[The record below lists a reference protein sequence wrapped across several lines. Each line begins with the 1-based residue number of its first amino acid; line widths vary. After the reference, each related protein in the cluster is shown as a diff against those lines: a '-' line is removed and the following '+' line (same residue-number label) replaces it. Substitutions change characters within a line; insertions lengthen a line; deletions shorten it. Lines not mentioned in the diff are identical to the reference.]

1 MKPQLQH
8 TIKMALAAVTIS
20 LLTVSCSKWDEFK
33 KYKEGGEII
42 YTGKAD
48 SVKFMSGN
56 ERIKISAMLKADP
69 KITKMKILWNSGKD
83 SVMYDI
89 NMATDPR
96 LFERIFPIEE
106 GIKNFVIYTY
116 DADGNTSVAV
126 NAVGQ
131 VYGARYINSLI
142 NRAVSGAAVVDDVT
156 RIDWLPIDFSLG
168 PIATE
173 VTYTSTTGEKT
184 IIVPITDAQTS
195 FGDLAA
201 SAASFSYRTLFKP
214 QTTSIDTFYTA
225 AVQVGISKDVTA
237 QYLKNTKVP
246 FETSVR
252 SDRWGI
258 PKDWITNE
266 AVLNYTQSPGVKFG
280 GVDYW
285 FGGPQLAM
293 EAGWSTDNMVTI
305 TNGKIYQTV
314 NLPAGIYILEMDIPD
329 CTQNGNFYTVAAA
342 GATIPNI
349 ENIASSLGYAR
360 TSVTGTHRVTFTLTS
375 AQQVSLGFVGNLENK
390 GGGDGTF
397 WRISSV
403 RLKQQPLN

>member
-8 TIKMALAAVTIS
+8 KIKMALAAVSIS
-20 LLTVSCSKWDEFK
+20 LLTFSCSKWDEFK

-48 SVKFMSGN
+48 SVKFLSGN

-69 KITKMKILWNSGKD
+69 KITRMKILWNSGKD

-96 LFERIFPIEE
+96 LFERVFPLEE
-106 GIKNFVIYTY
+106 GIKNFTIYTY
-116 DADGNTSVAV
+116 DADGNSSVAV

-131 VYGARYINSLI
+131 VYGPRYINSLS
-142 NRAVSGAAVVDDVT
+142 NRVVSGAAVLGANTEVE
-156 RIDWLPIDFSLG
+156 WLPIDLSAG

-173 VTYTSTTGEKT
+173 ITYQSTTGEKT
-184 IIVPITDAQTS
+184 IRVPIDEDKTVFS
-195 FGDLAA
+195 DLAS
-201 SAASFSYRTLFKP
+201 SAVSLTYRTLYLP
-214 QTTSIDTFYTA
+214 QATSIDTFYTA
-225 AVQVGISKDVTA
+225 PVQVGISKEVTS
-237 QYLKNTKVP
+237 QYLSNTKVP

-252 SDRWGI
+252 GDRWGI
-258 PKDWITNE
+258 PKDWITN
-266 AVLNYTQSPGVKFG
+266 ATVLNFTQSPGVKFG

-293 EAGWSTDNMVTI
+293 EAGWSTDNMTTI

-314 NLPAGIYILEMDIPD
+314 NLPAGVYTLEMDIPD

-342 GATIPNI
+342 GTTIPDI
-349 ENIASSLGYAR
+349 ENIASSLGYAK
-360 TSVTGTHRVTFTLTS
+360 TSLTGTHKISFTLTS

-390 GGGDGTF
+390 GCCDGTF
-397 WRISSV
+397 WRISAV
-403 RLKQQPLN
+403 RLKQRPLD